1 MGVAV
6 LRRYR
11 DYWGGKIDVEFIPF
25 FLGGIMVGAK
35 NRPPATVPG
44 ASPALPIFQL
54 LIVSQPRQ
62 STCKK
67 TSLAPQS

>member
-35 NRPPATVPG
+35 NKPPATVPG
-44 ASPALPIFQL
+44 TA
-54 LIVSQPRQ
+54 PRN
-62 STCKK
+62 
-67 TSLAPQS
+67 PQC